1 MAKPQAN
8 PLGKIPTLELGD
20 GRALYDSFV
29 IIAYLDRLNAGRKLI
44 PAGGELWLTALR
56 RHALGSGMLDVATT
70 SVGGSG
76 RRIDKASRISHGGG

>member
-1 MAKPQAN
+1 VAKPQAN

-20 GRALYDSFV
+20 GRAFYDSFV

-44 PAGGELWLTALR
+44 PAGGELWLTAAATACVGQWHAR
-56 RHALGSGMLDVATT
+56 RGF
-70 SVGGSG
+70 G